1 MLAPHELKNKAFS
14 KAVRGYN
21 PSEVDDHIEF
31 LIEKY
36 TELYRENAELNRK
49 LRIVGTKLD
58 EIKDEEESIRNTL
71 VGAQKMGEK
80 IIRDA
85 NDKADLITGSIK
97 ERCDAVIADFKRRM
111 VKEKEEMWLI
121 RTSVLDF
128 KQEVFDI
135 YRKHI
140 EELQSINVNR
150 IEDIVLPNESAIVEN
165 ILSDVAEAVKNDN
178 AAALMDKESENLN
191 PEAEAVVEEAS
202 EAEPVAVA
210 GSAAPVA
217 AEATVANASSADSHE
232 DFFIKS
238 LESLKEE

>member
-21 PSEVDDHIEF
+21 PAEVDDHIEF

-58 EIKDEEESIRNTL
+58 EIKDEEESIRSTL
-71 VGAQKMGEK
+71 IGAQKMGEK

-121 RTSVLDF
+121 RTSILDF
-128 KQEVFDI
+128 KQEVFDL

-140 EELQSINVNR
+140 EELQGINVNKL
-150 IEDIVLPNESAIVEN
+150 EDIVLPNESAIVEN

-191 PEAEAVVEEAS
+191 PTVEVEGEPAAEEEQTPA
-202 EAEPVAVA
+202 EAEPVAI
-210 GSAAPVA
+210 PVA
-217 AEATVANASSADSHE
+217 EENTAGGDDDE

-238 LESLKEE
+238 LESLKD

>member
-21 PSEVDDHIEF
+21 PAEVDDHIEF

-58 EIKDEEESIRNTL
+58 EIKDEEESIRSTL
-71 VGAQKMGEK
+71 IGAQKMGEK
-80 IIRDA
+80 IIKDA
-85 NDKADLITGSIK
+85 NDKAELITGSIK
-97 ERCDAVIADFKRRM
+97 ERCDAVVADFKRRM

-121 RTSVLDF
+121 RTSILDF
-128 KQEVFDI
+128 KQEVFDL

-140 EELQSINVNR
+140 EELQSINVNKL
-150 IEDIVLPNESAIVEN
+150 EDIVLPNESAIVEN

-191 PEAEAVVEEAS
+191 PT
-202 EAEPVAVA
+202 AEPAEEEKAAEEPAPAVNEPVV
-210 GSAAPVA
+210 APVQN
-217 AEATVANASSADSHE
+217 EPVNNNDDE

-238 LESLKEE
+238 LESLKD

>member
-140 EELQSINVNR
+140 EELQAINVNR

-210 GSAAPVA
+210 ESAAPVA
-217 AEATVANASSADSHE
+217 AEATVANASSADSDE

>member
-21 PSEVDDHIEF
+21 PAEVDDHIEF

-128 KQEVFDI
+128 KQDVFDL

-140 EELQSINVNR
+140 EELQGINVNR
-150 IEDIVLPNESAIVEN
+150 LEDIVLPNESAIVEN

-178 AAALMDKESENLN
+178 AAALMDKENENLN
-191 PEAEAVVEEAS
+191 PVSEQAEAVAVDAPV
-202 EAEPVAVA
+202 AEPVATLATDVDA
-210 GSAAPVA
+210 GGKDK
-217 AEATVANASSADSHE
+217 TVNNNDDE

-238 LESLKEE
+238 LESLKNE

>member
-210 GSAAPVA
+210 ESATPVA
-217 AEATVANASSADSHE
+217 AEATVANASSADSDE

>member
-80 IIRDA
+80 IIKDA

-97 ERCDAVIADFKRRM
+97 DRCDAVIADFKRRM

-128 KQEVFDI
+128 KQEVFDL
-135 YRKHI
+135 YRKQI
-140 EELQSINVNR
+140 EELQGINVNR
-150 IEDIVLPNESAIVEN
+150 LEDIVLPNESAIVEN
-165 ILSDVAEAVKNDN
+165 ILSDVADAVKNDN
-178 AAALMDKESENLN
+178 AAALIDKESENLN
-191 PEAEAVVEEAS
+191 PEAEAVAEVPVE
-202 EAEPVAVA
+202 EPVAVDVKA
-210 GSAAPVA
+210 ETVPKQGS
-217 AEATVANASSADSHE
+217 TNDDE

-238 LESLKEE
+238 LESLKD

>member
-14 KAVRGYN
+14 KSVRGYN

-49 LRIVGTKLD
+49 LRVVVTKLD
-58 EIKDEEESIRNTL
+58 EIKDEEESIRSTL

-80 IIRDA
+80 IIKDA
-85 NDKADLITGSIK
+85 NAKADLITGSIK

-111 VKEKEEMWLI
+111 VKEKEDMWLI
-121 RTSVLDF
+121 RTSILDF
-128 KQEVFDI
+128 KQEVFDL
-135 YRKHI
+135 YRKHV
-140 EELQSINVNR
+140 EELQAINVNKL
-150 IEDIVLPNESAIVEN
+150 EDIVLPNEGAIVET

-178 AAALMDKESENLN
+178 AATLADEEDANLN
-191 PEAEAVVEEAS
+191 PTAAEE
-202 EAEPVAVA
+202 EPVAEEQN
-210 GSAAPVA
+210 A
-217 AEATVANASSADSHE
+217 AEETEEAFAEESIIIPMEDTNVDSDD

-238 LESLKEE
+238 LEKLKD

>member
-210 GSAAPVA
+210 ESAAPVA
-217 AEATVANASSADSHE
+217 AEATVANASSADSDE

>member
-21 PSEVDDHIEF
+21 PAEVDDHIEF

-58 EIKDEEESIRNTL
+58 EIKDEEESIRSTL
-71 VGAQKMGEK
+71 IGAQKMGEK
-80 IIRDA
+80 IIKDA
-85 NDKADLITGSIK
+85 TDKAELITGSIK
-97 ERCDAVIADFKRRM
+97 ERCDAVVADFKRRM

-121 RTSVLDF
+121 RTSILDF
-128 KQEVFDI
+128 KQEVFDL

-140 EELQSINVNR
+140 EELQSINVNKL
-150 IEDIVLPNESAIVEN
+150 EDIVLPNESAIVEN

-191 PEAEAVVEEAS
+191 PTAEPAEEEKAVEEPAP
-202 EAEPVAVA
+202 AVNEPVI
-210 GSAAPVA
+210 APVQN
-217 AEATVANASSADSHE
+217 EPVNNNDDE

-238 LESLKEE
+238 LESLKD

>member
-21 PSEVDDHIEF
+21 PAEVDDHIEF

-58 EIKDEEESIRNTL
+58 EIKDEEESIRSTL

-80 IIRDA
+80 IIKDA
-85 NDKADLITGSIK
+85 NDKAELITGSIK

-121 RTSVLDF
+121 RTSILDF
-128 KQEVFDI
+128 KQEVFDL

-140 EELQSINVNR
+140 EELQGINVNKL
-150 IEDIVLPNESAIVEN
+150 EDIVLPNESAIVEN

-191 PEAEAVVEEAS
+191 PTAEPAEEEKTVEEPAPATQEPVVAPVQNEAVS
-202 EAEPVAVA
+202 
-210 GSAAPVA
+210 G
-217 AEATVANASSADSHE
+217 NDDE

-238 LESLKEE
+238 LESLKD

>member
-21 PSEVDDHIEF
+21 PAEVDDHIEF

-128 KQEVFDI
+128 KQDVFDL

-140 EELQSINVNR
+140 EELQGINVNR
-150 IEDIVLPNESAIVEN
+150 LEDIVLPNESAIVEN

-178 AAALMDKESENLN
+178 AAALMDEENENLN
-191 PEAEAVVEEAS
+191 PVSERAEAAAVDAPV
-202 EAEPVAVA
+202 AEPVATLATDADA
-210 GSAAPVA
+210 GGK
-217 AEATVANASSADSHE
+217 AEAANNNDDE

-238 LESLKEE
+238 LESLKNE

>member
-191 PEAEAVVEEAS
+191 PEAEAVVEKAS

-210 GSAAPVA
+210 ESAAPVA
-217 AEATVANASSADSHE
+217 AEATVANASSADSDE

>member
-140 EELQSINVNR
+140 EELQAINVNR

-210 GSAAPVA
+210 ESAAPVA